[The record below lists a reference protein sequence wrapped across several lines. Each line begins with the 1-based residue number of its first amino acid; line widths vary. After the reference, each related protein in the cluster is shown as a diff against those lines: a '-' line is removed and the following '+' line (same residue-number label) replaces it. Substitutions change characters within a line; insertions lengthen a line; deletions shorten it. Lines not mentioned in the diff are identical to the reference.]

1 MDFGETSFG
10 DFVNPVFDSS
20 GEFQMDRTF
29 LQWFLLCDK
38 IPLRI
43 ARRDDGPAV
52 LMDVPCTEWPP
63 VPDVPTS
70 PDLSAPDSNGKL
82 RSSVLNAP
90 SVMALSNR
98 SALSSTFVASF
109 GMRCEREPPQ
119 TRARRN
125 SKWGRFLRRIRS
137 VICCGCCRRS

>member
-1 MDFGETSFG
+1 MDFFETSFC

-20 GEFQMDRTF
+20 GVLELDRGF
-29 LQWFLLCDK
+29 LDWFLLCDK

-43 ARRDDGPAV
+43 PRRDDGPAMIEV
-52 LMDVPCTEWPP
+52 DCEEWPL
-63 VPDVPTS
+63 VPADVPTT
-70 PDLSAPDSNGKL
+70 PDLTVPDSNGKL
-82 RSSVLNAP
+82 RSSVLNVP
-90 SVMALSNR
+90 SVMVLSKR

-125 SKWGRFLRRIRS
+125 SKWGRFLRRIRN
-137 VICCGCCRRS
+137 VICCGSCRRS